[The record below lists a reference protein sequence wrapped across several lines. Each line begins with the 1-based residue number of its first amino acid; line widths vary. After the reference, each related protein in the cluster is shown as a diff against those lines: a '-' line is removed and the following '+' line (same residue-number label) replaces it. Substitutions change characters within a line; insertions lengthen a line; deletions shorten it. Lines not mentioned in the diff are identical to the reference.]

1 MQIVDKVIAMRSRYL
16 ETIIWLAGRNRKVG
30 FRRVGE
36 HTADSDSTAR
46 FMANSVCERYHSTSL
61 AREDQRMQISGKTVL
76 ITGAGRGLGA
86 AMARGL
92 AERGADVALVDLDE
106 TGLQEVAGACRA
118 LGRRVQTYSANV
130 ASEIE
135 VVNVFERVAS
145 DFGRLDCAIAN
156 AGILRDGLLV
166 KVKDGAVV
174 AKLPLA
180 QWQSVIDVNLTGV
193 FLCGREAAE
202 RMIRLGNGGC
212 IINISSLSRA
222 GNFGQSNYSAAK
234 AGVAA
239 LTVVWAKEL
248 ARYGIRVNAIAP
260 GFIKTEMVAAMKP
273 EMLEKMAAGIP
284 AQRLG
289 DPSEIAATAA
299 FILENDYCNGRVIEI
314 DGGQRL

>member
-1 MQIVDKVIAMRSRYL
+1 
-16 ETIIWLAGRNRKVG
+16 
-30 FRRVGE
+30 
-36 HTADSDSTAR
+36 
-46 FMANSVCERYHSTSL
+46 
-61 AREDQRMQISGKTVL
+61 MQISGKTVV

-86 AMARGL
+86 SMARGL
-92 AERGADVALVDLDE
+92 AERGADLALVDLDE
-106 TGLQEVAGACRA
+106 SGLRDAADACRA
-118 LGRRVQTYSANV
+118 LGRRAQTYTANV
-130 ASEIE
+130 ADEAA
-135 VVNVFERVAS
+135 VVSLFDRVVA

-166 KVKDGAVV
+166 KVKDGEVV
-174 AKLPLA
+174 GKLPLA

-260 GFIKTEMVAAMKP
+260 GFIKTEMVASMKS
-273 EMLEKMAAGIP
+273 EILEKMAAGIP
-284 AQRLG
+284 AGRLG
-289 DPSEIAATAA
+289 EPGEIAATAA
-299 FILENDYCNGRVIEI
+299 FIIENDYCNGRVIEI

>member
-1 MQIVDKVIAMRSRYL
+1 MQI
-16 ETIIWLAGRNRKVG
+16 G
-30 FRRVGE
+30 
-36 HTADSDSTAR
+36 
-46 FMANSVCERYHSTSL
+46 
-61 AREDQRMQISGKTVL
+61 GKTVL

-118 LGRRVQTYSANV
+118 LGRRAQTYAANV
-130 ASEIE
+130 ASEDE
-135 VVNVFERVAS
+135 VVAVFERVAA
-145 DFGRLDCAIAN
+145 DFGRLDCAITN

-166 KVKDGAVV
+166 KVKDGEVV
-174 AKLPLA
+174 GKLPLA

-202 RMIRLGNGGC
+202 RMIRCGNGGC
-212 IINISSLSRA
+212 IINISSLSRV

-260 GFIKTEMVAAMKP
+260 GFVKTEMVAAMKP

-284 AQRLG
+284 LRRLG
-289 DPSEIAATAA
+289 EPAEIAATAA